1 MEEEELSIDNI
12 IINLKMLSQIRQNDK
27 LYTENGK
34 FRIDSPKLS
43 QGILRWFNDYS
54 REKTID
60 DIDVV
65 VKHTEL
71 YISSIFENDSKS
83 VEDNRMCQNIL
94 LEITRAID
102 GLQNLK
108 LTYNDDTFVQSR
120 LDVAKEKFN
129 VCKNNLSQKLE
140 VS

>member
-12 IINLKMLSQIRQNDK
+12 IINLKMLSQIKQNDK
-27 LYTENGK
+27 LYTEGSQ
-34 FRIDSPKLS
+34 FRIDSPKFS

-54 REKTID
+54 REKTMD

-65 VKHTEL
+65 VKHTEV
-71 YISSIFENDSKS
+71 YISSIFENSSKS

-108 LTYNDDTFVQSR
+108 LTYKDDTFVQSR